1 MPKTNKNEETTSEL
15 RYCPVCRTYRNW
27 WEMIEDNKCIYC
39 LTDEIIILAGF
50 DEWLASQPVEYPE
63 PSDFEVK

>member
-39 LTDEIIILAGF
+39 LTDEIIILADNLMF
-50 DEWLASQPVEYPE
+50 KLKRILDVAYKL
-63 PSDFEVK
+63 KIK